1 MEFISK
7 DLEQYVEQHSTP
19 ESDLL
24 KRLDRET
31 HAKILMPRM
40 VSGHIQGRF
49 LSMIS
54 HMIKPQIVLEIGTF
68 TGYSAICLA
77 EGLPPEGKLIT
88 IDVNEEIESFARSF
102 IEKSDKG
109 KQIEQKIGNA
119 LDIIPELDMQFDLV
133 FIDADKINYQK
144 YYDLVFDKVK
154 QGGYI
159 LADNVLWSGKVF
171 KDIPRMD
178 KDTKAL
184 MDFNDM
190 VQNDERVENV
200 MLPVRDGLLL
210 IRKK

>member
-54 HMIKPQIVLEIGTF
+54 HMIKPLIVLEIGTF
-68 TGYSAICLA
+68 TGYSAICIA
-77 EGLPPEGKLIT
+77 EGLPPEGKIIT
-88 IDVNEEIESFARSF
+88 IDVNEEIETFARSF

-119 LDIIPELDMQFDLV
+119 LEIIPELDMQFDLV

-171 KDIPRMD
+171 KDIPKMD

>member
-7 DLEQYVEQHSTP
+7 DLEHYVELHSTP

-31 HAKILMPRM
+31 NAKILMPRM

-54 HMIKPQIVLEIGTF
+54 HMIKPQMVLEIGTF

-109 KQIEQKIGNA
+109 KQIDQKIGNA

-133 FIDADKINYQK
+133 FIDADKINYQR
-144 YYDLVFDKVK
+144 YYDLVFDKVR

-171 KDIPRMD
+171 KDIPKMD

-190 VQNDERVENV
+190 VQNDDRVENV

>member
-7 DLEQYVEQHSTP
+7 DLEHYVLQHTSP

-24 KRLDRET
+24 KKLDRET

-40 VSGHIQGRF
+40 VSGHLQGRL
-49 LSMIS
+49 LSMIT
-54 HMIKPQIVLEIGTF
+54 HMIQPRMILEIGTY

-77 EGLPPEGKLIT
+77 EGLPPEGKIIT
-88 IDVNEEIESFARSF
+88 IDINEEIEDFARSF

-109 KQIEQKIGNA
+109 TQIEQRIGNA
-119 LDIIPELDMQFDLV
+119 LEIIPELDMQFDLV

-154 QGGYI
+154 QGGFI

-171 KDIPRMD
+171 QEGVKID

-200 MLPVRDGLLL
+200 LLPIRDGLLL

>member
-54 HMIKPQIVLEIGTF
+54 HMIKPLTVLEIGTF

-109 KQIEQKIGNA
+109 KQIEQRIGNA
-119 LDIIPELDMQFDLV
+119 LEIIPELEMQFDLV
-133 FIDADKINYQK
+133 FIDADKINYQN

-171 KDIPRMD
+171 KDIPKMD

-190 VQNDERVENV
+190 VQNDDRVENV

>member
-1 MEFISK
+1 M
-7 DLEQYVEQHSTP
+7 EQHSTP
-19 ESDLL
+19 ESELL

-31 HAKILMPRM
+31 HAKVLMPRM

-54 HMIKPQIVLEIGTF
+54 HMIKPQMVLEIGTF

-119 LDIIPELDMQFDLV
+119 LNIIPALDMQFDLV

-144 YYDLVFDKVK
+144 YYDLVFDKVR

-171 KDIPRMD
+171 KEIPKMD

-190 VQNDERVENV
+190 VQNDDRVENV
-200 MLPVRDGLLL
+200 LLPVRDGLLL